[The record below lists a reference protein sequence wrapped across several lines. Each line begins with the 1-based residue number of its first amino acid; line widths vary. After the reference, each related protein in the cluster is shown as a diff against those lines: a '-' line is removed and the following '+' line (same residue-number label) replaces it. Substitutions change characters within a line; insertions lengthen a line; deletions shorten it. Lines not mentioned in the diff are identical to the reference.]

1 MEVKQWVKIPDVLFF
16 QEGPGVRNS
25 QYTEEGIKLLN
36 VANLVDGK
44 IDLTTSNRYISESEA
59 YGKYKHFLCDDGD
72 FIVASS
78 GIKVEYIN
86 KKMGFVTKSMLPLCM
101 NTSTIRFKVLDKS
114 RLNIKY
120 FMYYLK
126 SQNFKNQLYKYI
138 TGSAQL
144 NFGPSHLKKI
154 IFPLCDI
161 GEQKIIVNNM
171 DLITKIMDSYNEQ
184 LEKYDELIKARFIE
198 MFGDESNPFDWPI
211 VTVDSVADVQV
222 GVVIKPAQYYAD
234 RINGIKTFR
243 SLNVGEMNVKDT
255 DWVYFSEEGNRK
267 NIKSILKEHDLLI
280 IRSGTPGTACVIEKQ
295 YEGCNAIDLIIAHP
309 NKKYINPYYLCM
321 FTNSALGKRQ
331 IDEGTGGAAQQ
342 HFNVGKY
349 KKMKIFYPPMAKQQ
363 DFECFF
369 KQVDKSREEVKKSLE
384 KTQQLYDSLMQ
395 EYFG

>member
-198 MFGDESNPFDWPI
+198 MFGNPATPGDKFK
-211 VTVDSVADVQV
+211 TCKLGEVADVKSSHRVFSTEFVNEGVPFYRGTEISVLASGQQPEDPYRISMDHYLKIASDDSKPIRGDLLLPSICNKGQV
-222 GVVIKPAQYYAD
+222 WMVNTDEPFYYKDGRVLCISPHCSLFDSRYLQFYMKMRTEAEYPKL
-234 RINGIKTFR
+234 GSGSTFA
-243 SLNVGEMNVKDT
+243 EFKI
-255 DWVYFSEEGNRK
+255 FQ
-267 NIKSILKEHDLLI
+267 LKELLVDI
-280 IRSGTPGTACVIEKQ
+280 
-295 YEGCNAIDLIIAHP
+295 
-309 NKKYINPYYLCM
+309 
-321 FTNSALGKRQ
+321 
-331 IDEGTGGAAQQ
+331 
-342 HFNVGKY
+342 
-349 KKMKIFYPPMAKQQ
+349 PPMNAQKSFCLFA
-363 DFECFF
+363 D
-369 KQVDKSREEVKKSLE
+369 QVDKSKYNDMCRYVYKGLKQRCE
-384 KTQQLYDSLMQ
+384 
-395 EYFG
+395 

>member
-198 MFGDESNPFDWPI
+198 MFGDPENNPNGWMESPL
-211 VTVDSVADVQV
+211 SE
-222 GVVIKPAQYYAD
+222 K
-234 RINGIKTFR
+234 
-243 SLNVGEMNVKDT
+243 LNVLGGFAFKSDK
-255 DWVYFSEEGNRK
+255 FSEISGIPILRIGNINSGYFKPVNMVYWKEDENLDRYLIYPGDLVMSLTGTVGK
-267 NIKSILKEHDLLI
+267 DDYGNVCILGNDF
-280 IRSGTPGTACVIEKQ
+280 EK
-295 YEGCNAIDLIIAHP
+295 
-309 NKKYINPYYLCM
+309 YYLNQRNAKLEIQGGINK
-321 FTNSALGKRQ
+321 FYLSQLLKFKQVKKKLTGINRGVRQ
-331 IDEGTGGAAQQ
+331 ANISNKDILNLVVPIPPIELQQ
-342 HFNVGKY
+342 QFE
-349 KKMKIFYPPMAKQQ
+349 
-363 DFECFF
+363 DFVR
-369 KQVDKSREEVKKSLE
+369 QVDKSKYNDMCRYVYKGLKQRCE
-384 KTQQLYDSLMQ
+384 
-395 EYFG
+395 